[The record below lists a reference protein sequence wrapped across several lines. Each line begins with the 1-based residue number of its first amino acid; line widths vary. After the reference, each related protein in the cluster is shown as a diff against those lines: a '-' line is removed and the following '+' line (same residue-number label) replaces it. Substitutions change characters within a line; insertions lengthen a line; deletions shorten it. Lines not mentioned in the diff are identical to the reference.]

1 MPNKL
6 IHQFSAPSA
15 TEGRASRVER
25 AAKLK
30 ADIQSM
36 EDAALQK
43 RFAAIFDDAQGDNA
57 RAALVRYCRANG
69 YHPSDITLLV
79 GNTLLSRLWRM
90 VKIQQRMIEEAEAKR
105 AYLIHTIESGNG

>member
-6 IHQFSAPSA
+6 IHQFNAPSA

-36 EDAALQK
+36 EDAALQSGLP
-43 RFAAIFDDAQGDNA
+43 RFSTTGRETMHAM
-57 RAALVRYCRANG
+57 
-69 YHPSDITLLV
+69 P
-79 GNTLLSRLWRM
+79 
-90 VKIQQRMIEEAEAKR
+90 
-105 AYLIHTIESGNG
+105 

>member
-1 MPNKL
+1 MLMPNKL
-6 IHQFSAPSA
+6 IHQFNAPSA

-57 RAALVRYCRANG
+57 RA
-69 YHPSDITLLV
+69 PSPLPP
-79 GNTLLSRLWRM
+79 S
-90 VKIQQRMIEEAEAKR
+90 
-105 AYLIHTIESGNG
+105 